1 MSTSRSGFLKGLNK
15 LGFGEKSVNT
25 QMNRY
30 FPREFFEKGDHVVAM
45 STKNNEVEVTL
56 YHTKAK
62 TILRF
67 DNYKDAL
74 KSIMNEEERI
84 QNRLSTLLDGVEID
98 SERILSF
105 IELIS
110 SYPCYMPQ
118 STVIEN
124 ERLKV
129 SWSNPEKKAQLTVL
143 IDQSGDFHQE
153 LKVRKVIT
161 NNSNNHEE
169 LLLTLNRYFS

>member
-15 LGFGEKSVNT
+15 LGFSEKSVNT

-74 KSIMNEEERI
+74 KSIVDEEDRI
-84 QNRLSTLLDGVEID
+84 QNRLSTLLDDVEID

-105 IELIS
+105 IEE
-110 SYPCYMPQ
+110 Q
-118 STVIEN
+118 TN
-124 ERLKV
+124 EMR
-129 SWSNPEKKAQLTVL
+129 NM
-143 IDQSGDFHQE
+143 I
-153 LKVRKVIT
+153 
-161 NNSNNHEE
+161 NNASNNKKCKLTIEE
-169 LLLTLNRYFS
+169 LIA